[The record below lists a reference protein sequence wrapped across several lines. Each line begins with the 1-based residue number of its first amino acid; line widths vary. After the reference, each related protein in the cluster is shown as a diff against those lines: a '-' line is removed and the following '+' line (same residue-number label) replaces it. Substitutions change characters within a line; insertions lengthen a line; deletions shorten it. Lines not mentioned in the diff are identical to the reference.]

1 MYASLRL
8 GFPRFRSTIAI
19 PQKAAPMQ
27 KVAILYDVSQAVL
40 STFDLDEVLSQILM
54 IAKDYFRVENC
65 AILLLDPADQ
75 KLKVR
80 KEFGGNRIAQGVAI
94 PFGRGIIGT
103 AAKRKL
109 PVYAP
114 DVSKDSRYIKNFPDT
129 RSELAIP
136 LVVRDEVYGVL
147 DFQSVQ
153 LDYFDKDTI
162 DLLTLF
168 STQASIALAN
178 ARLYSK
184 EQRQRAQLEAINAIA
199 DQISKTNE
207 LDDLLQKICSLIPE
221 KFSVDHAVL
230 VLREGEPDEQRL
242 QMRAHAGRLTPVFA
256 GDYELPSGD
265 GLCRTAYHRG
275 EVVVDH
281 DVRKSQRYIPG
292 FKETLSELCVP
303 LVAFQETLGVLV
315 LESARAENFQDEDIR
330 MLQSVADICAVGIR
344 NAMQLHQAKTMAS
357 TDGLTGIYNRR
368 GFETRIIETL
378 AGAQRNGLGVS
389 LLMVDIDHFKRLNDE
404 FGHLLGDEVL
414 RQAAKVFTQQIRKND
429 VVCRYGGEEF
439 AILLPETTTERAL
452 AVAEKLRRVVAD
464 FQFPGVPRAVTISIG
479 IADSPT
485 HAETRDDLV
494 RAADGALYAAKQNG
508 RNRVET
514 AQQAAAKSVAR

>member
-1 MYASLRL
+1 
-8 GFPRFRSTIAI
+8 
-19 PQKAAPMQ
+19 MQ

-54 IAKDYFRVENC
+54 IAQDYFRVENC
-65 AILLLDPADQ
+65 AILLFDPSDQ
-75 KLKVR
+75 KLRVR
-80 KEFGGNRIAQGVAI
+80 KEFGGNRIALDVAI
-94 PFGRGIIGT
+94 PLGRGIIGS

-109 PVYAP
+109 PIYAP
-114 DVSKDSRYIKNFPDT
+114 DVSKDSRYIKTFSET
-129 RSELAIP
+129 RCELAIP

-153 LDYFDKDTI
+153 LNYFDNDTI

-178 ARLYSK
+178 ARLYSDQ
-184 EQRQRAQLEAINAIA
+184 QRQRAQLEAINAIA

-230 VLREGEPDEQRL
+230 ILREGEPDEERL
-242 QMRAHAGRLTPVFA
+242 LMRAHSGRLTPLFA
-256 GDYELPSGD
+256 AHYELPPGD
-265 GLCRTAYHRG
+265 GHSRTAYHCA
-275 EVVVDH
+275 EVVVDK
-281 DVRKSQRYIPG
+281 DVRNSQGYIPG

-303 LVAFQETLGVLV
+303 MIAFQETLGVLV
-315 LESARAENFQDEDIR
+315 LDSARADNFKPEDIR
-330 MLQSVADICAVGIR
+330 ALQSVADICAVGIR

-368 GFETRIIETL
+368 GFETRIIEEI

-414 RQAAKVFTQQIRKND
+414 RQVAKIFTQQIRKND
-429 VVCRYGGEEF
+429 IVCRYGGEEF
-439 AILLPETTTERAL
+439 AILLPETTTERAH
-452 AVAEKLRRVVAD
+452 AVAEKLRRVVAEY
-464 FQFPGVPRAVTISIG
+464 QFPGVPRPVTISLG

-485 HAETRDDLV
+485 HAASRDDLV
-494 RAADGALYAAKQNG
+494 RAADEALYAAKQNG
-508 RNRVET
+508 RNRTET
-514 AQQAAAKSVAR
+514 AQQAVGKTVAR

>member
-8 GFPRFRSTIAI
+8 GFPRLRSTIAI

-242 QMRAHAGRLTPVFA
+242 QMRAHAGRLTPVSA

-275 EVVVDH
+275 E
-281 DVRKSQRYIPG
+281 
-292 FKETLSELCVP
+292 
-303 LVAFQETLGVLV
+303 
-315 LESARAENFQDEDIR
+315 
-330 MLQSVADICAVGIR
+330 
-344 NAMQLHQAKTMAS
+344 
-357 TDGLTGIYNRR
+357 
-368 GFETRIIETL
+368 
-378 AGAQRNGLGVS
+378 
-389 LLMVDIDHFKRLNDE
+389 
-404 FGHLLGDEVL
+404 
-414 RQAAKVFTQQIRKND
+414 
-429 VVCRYGGEEF
+429 
-439 AILLPETTTERAL
+439 
-452 AVAEKLRRVVAD
+452 
-464 FQFPGVPRAVTISIG
+464 
-479 IADSPT
+479 
-485 HAETRDDLV
+485 
-494 RAADGALYAAKQNG
+494 
-508 RNRVET
+508 
-514 AQQAAAKSVAR
+514 